1 MNKTPAEIQEIV
13 EQAIE
18 LSLKHPDRTEG
29 LIWHAIDHLVDDI
42 IDSVSLAALNA
53 LHKVLADPDTVQA
66 LIDEITGTVYD
77 YYANHYDLA
86 GQGD

>member
-1 MNKTPAEIQEIV
+1 MV
-13 EQAIE
+13 DHAID

-29 LIWHAIDHLVDDI
+29 LVWNAIDHLVDDI
-42 IDSVSLAALNA
+42 LSSVSLAAHNA
-53 LHKVLADPDTVQA
+53 LHKVLADPDTVKA
-66 LIDEITGTVYD
+66 LIDEITGTTYD